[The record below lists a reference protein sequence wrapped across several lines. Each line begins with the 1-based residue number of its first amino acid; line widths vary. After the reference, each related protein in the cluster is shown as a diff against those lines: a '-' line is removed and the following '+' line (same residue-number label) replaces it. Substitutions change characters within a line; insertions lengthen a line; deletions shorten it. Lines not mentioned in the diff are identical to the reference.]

1 MTNLRFWV
9 DASEFDNFSPQRMA
23 KTALSTVL
31 SRTLRTNI
39 QNGNIK
45 TLNKIQKENMVL
57 FCF

>member
-39 QNGNIK
+39 QNGNTK
-45 TLNKIQKENMVL
+45 T
-57 FCF
+57 